1 MKLKNSIGKA
11 HLRCGLYG
19 VFQREDSPMLEKVDL
34 SRELPKEEYKSV
46 IDGLKNRLGEL
57 QRKARN
63 LGVPVV
69 IVFEGWDAAGKG
81 TMINRL
87 LISMDP
93 RGFTVHPTNPPNEEE
108 RFRPFLWRFWTKTP
122 EKGRIAIFDRSWY
135 GRVLVERVDRHVKRR
150 VWEKAFDEIRSFE
163 RQLSDDGTIII
174 KFFLHISKDEQ
185 KSRFKKLQK
194 NPSTAWKVTD
204 DDWRSHREYDQY
216 LTAIEEMLARTDTEY
231 APWTLVEAHDRRYAT
246 VKVFKTVISRVEKKV
261 MELEQAEGGEAVLG
275 ASNGS
280 GDTLLTSTLG
290 QTDLSLTLIREE
302 YQEELN
308 KYQKRIRE
316 LEHEVYVERLPV
328 IIAFE
333 GWDAAGKGGNI
344 KRLVQRMDPRGYE
357 VIPVV
362 APNDIEKAHHYL
374 WRFWMQMPKAGHI
387 AIFDRSW
394 YGRLLVERVEGFAS
408 EGEWK
413 RAFREINEMEEQ
425 WVNFG
430 TVLLKFWLHISR
442 EEQLRRFEERQK
454 NDYKKWKISEED
466 WRNREKWEQYREAV
480 DEMLLRTSTS
490 FAPWYVIESNSK
502 LYARIKV
509 LKTVVQ
515 SLEERLSA

>member
-1 MKLKNSIGKA
+1 M
-11 HLRCGLYG
+11 
-19 VFQREDSPMLEKVDL
+19 
-34 SRELPKEEYKSV
+34 
-46 IDGLKNRLGEL
+46 
-57 QRKARN
+57 
-63 LGVPVV
+63 
-69 IVFEGWDAAGKG
+69 
-81 TMINRL
+81 
-87 LISMDP
+87 
-93 RGFTVHPTNPPNEEE
+93 
-108 RFRPFLWRFWTKTP
+108 
-122 EKGRIAIFDRSWY
+122 
-135 GRVLVERVDRHVKRR
+135 
-150 VWEKAFDEIRSFE
+150 
-163 RQLSDDGTIII
+163 
-174 KFFLHISKDEQ
+174 
-185 KSRFKKLQK
+185 
-194 NPSTAWKVTD
+194 
-204 DDWRSHREYDQY
+204 
-216 LTAIEEMLARTDTEY
+216 
-231 APWTLVEAHDRRYAT
+231 
-246 VKVFKTVISRVEKKV
+246 
-261 MELEQAEGGEAVLG
+261 
-275 ASNGS
+275 
-280 GDTLLTSTLG
+280 LLTSTLG
-290 QTDLSLTLIREE
+290 QADLSLSFTREE

-357 VIPVV
+357 VIPVAV
-362 APNDIEKAHHYL
+362 PNDIEKAHHYL

-430 TVLLKFWLHISR
+430 TVLLKFWLHIST

-454 NDYKKWKISEED
+454 NDYKKWKITEED
-466 WRNREKWEQYREAV
+466 WRNRERWEQYREAV

-490 FAPWYVIESNSK
+490 FAPWHVIESNSK